1 MKNEQ
6 ESETERE
13 DGTAEDCVVER
24 VGEGGTGEEGVDG
37 KEVESSVA
45 DGEDNESDK
54 NVEDYENDEEDGEG
68 GKNDGGDENDNEE
81 DGEDSVNRGGNIFV
95 GQSSNEFQN
104 QEHNIE
110 ELSYVFQEPAE
121 PRGTY

>member
-54 NVEDYENDEEDGEG
+54 NVEDDANDDEDGETAEDD
-68 GKNDGGDENDNEE
+68 NDTEVDVETNLFA
-81 DGEDSVNRGGNIFV
+81 V
-95 GQSSNEFQN
+95 
-104 QEHNIE
+104 
-110 ELSYVFQEPAE
+110 
-121 PRGTY
+121 